1 VGSYEDKY
9 IQWTTLRQQ
18 RDQDVHEMMN
28 LFHTLRTKLGIK
40 DSEKN
45 LVLKYRICLHR
56 YIQEEMEFLDISSL
70 GVAYRYA
77 AKIEQKFKQKKRDF
91 GSANQ
96 KHGKGTPKPQNKGL
110 SQGRASQDNP
120 PKPQAKKNT
129 TKPKKDTGK
138 WCEFHKSST
147 HITSECRTKQSLV
160 AKLKASES
168 DACSESESEPDKGN
182 DRGKQIIDA
191 EPNATI
197 SITNIQKEEPKYPEE
212 AEHLFHSKMWVKGSP
227 L

>member
-18 RDQDVHEMMN
+18 RDQDVHEITN

-40 DSEKN
+40 DSEKH
-45 LVLKYRICLHR
+45 LVLKYRSCLHR

-96 KHGKGTPKPQNKGL
+96 KHVKGTPKPQNKGP
-110 SQGRASQDNP
+110 SQGGVAQDNL
-120 PKPQAKKNT
+120 PKPQAKNNT

-147 HITSECRTKQSLV
+147 HNTSECRAKQSLV
-160 AKLKASES
+160 AELKASES
-168 DACSESESEPDKGN
+168 DACSTLN
-182 DRGKQIIDA
+182 QNLTRGMTGGSRLSMRSPTPLLPPRRSRRRNQKIQRRQSVS
-191 EPNATI
+191 
-197 SITNIQKEEPKYPEE
+197 SIPRC
-212 AEHLFHSKMWVKGSP
+212 G
-227 L
+227 

>member
-18 RDQDVHEMMN
+18 RDQDVHEMTN

-40 DSEKN
+40 DSEKH
-45 LVLKYRICLHR
+45 LVLKYRSCLHR

-96 KHGKGTPKPQNKGL
+96 KQGKGTPKPQNKGP
-110 SQGRASQDNP
+110 SQGGEPRITRQSHKQRTTPRSQKRTRGSGVSSIRAP
-120 PKPQAKKNT
+120 LT
-129 TKPKKDTGK
+129 TQVSVGP
-138 WCEFHKSST
+138 SS
-147 HITSECRTKQSLV
+147 H
-160 AKLKASES
+160 
-168 DACSESESEPDKGN
+168 
-182 DRGKQIIDA
+182 
-191 EPNATI
+191 
-197 SITNIQKEEPKYPEE
+197 
-212 AEHLFHSKMWVKGSP
+212 W
-227 L
+227 

>member
-18 RDQDVHEMMN
+18 RDQDVHEMTN

-40 DSEKN
+40 DSEKH
-45 LVLKYRICLHR
+45 LVLKYRSCLHR

-96 KHGKGTPKPQNKGL
+96 KQGKGTPKPQNKGP
-110 SQGRASQDNP
+110 SQGGAAQDNP
-120 PKPQAKKNT
+120 PKPQAKNNT

-147 HITSECRTKQSLV
+147 HNTSECRAKQSLV
-160 AKLKASES
+160 A
-168 DACSESESEPDKGN
+168 
-182 DRGKQIIDA
+182 
-191 EPNATI
+191 
-197 SITNIQKEEPKYPEE
+197 
-212 AEHLFHSKMWVKGSP
+212 
-227 L
+227 